1 MSNNL
6 GRLNCRICGRSIYF
20 PLAEAAMEDGERLIE
35 LTCSRGHTDSYWDI
49 AAEKLDEV
57 LPHTEM
63 SRAAVIGF

>member
-1 MSNNL
+1 
-6 GRLNCRICGRSIYF
+6 
-20 PLAEAAMEDGERLIE
+20 MEDGERLIE